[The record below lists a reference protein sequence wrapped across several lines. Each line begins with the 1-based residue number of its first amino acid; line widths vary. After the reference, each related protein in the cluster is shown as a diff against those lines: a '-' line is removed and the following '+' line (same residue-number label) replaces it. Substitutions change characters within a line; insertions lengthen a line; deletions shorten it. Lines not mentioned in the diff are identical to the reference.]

1 MKTKIP
7 CSDYI
12 ETKGM
17 IFFARMLDKIRLNE
31 QGLLPAG
38 YNLGF
43 SVSDCFDA
51 RFCRYWEVDYDQ
63 LQKRTLQGG
72 TNEEILD
79 WCFQGRQPPSEERIL
94 FWNSFIAKRGLRD
107 EASAELEQEKKACGF
122 EDRADIQTFVDFHDA
137 DEGRKPRFA

>member
-1 MKTKIP
+1 MKTKTP

-12 ETKGM
+12 ETRGM
-17 IFFARMLDKIRLNE
+17 IFFARMLDKIRLQE
-31 QGLLPAG
+31 QGLLPTG

-43 SVSDCFDA
+43 SIPDCLDA

-63 LQKRTLQGG
+63 LKKRTLQGG

-79 WCFQGRQPPSEERIL
+79 WCFQGRQQPSEERIL
-94 FWNSFIAKRGLRD
+94 LWNSFITKRGWRD
-107 EASAELEQEKKACGF
+107 ESSAELEQDKKARGF
-122 EDRADIQTFVDFHDA
+122 ADRDDIQTFVDFHDA

>member
-1 MKTKIP
+1 MKTKTP
-7 CSDYI
+7 CSDYL

-17 IFFARMLDKIRLNE
+17 IFFARMLDKIRLHE

-43 SVSDCFDA
+43 CVPDCMDA
-51 RFCRYWEVDYDQ
+51 RFCRYWEVDYDE
-63 LQKRTLQGG
+63 LRKRTLQGG

-79 WCFQGRQPPSEERIL
+79 WCFQGRQQPSEERIL
-94 FWNSFIAKRGLRD
+94 FWNSFIAKRGWRD
-107 EASAELEQEKKACGF
+107 EASAELEEEKRKRGF
-122 EDRADIQTFVDFHDA
+122 SDRTDIQTFVDFHDA